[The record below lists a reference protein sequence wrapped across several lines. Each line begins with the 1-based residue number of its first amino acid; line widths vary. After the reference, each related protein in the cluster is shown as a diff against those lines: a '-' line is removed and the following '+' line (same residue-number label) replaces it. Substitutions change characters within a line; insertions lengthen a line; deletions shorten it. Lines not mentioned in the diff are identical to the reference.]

1 MSDRTR
7 GELRADVVEISAGIC
22 EWPGCKDPMKDLAHI
37 HGIGMGGRP
46 SADVLP
52 NVAGLCRYH
61 HDLLDG
67 RTGRGLRYE
76 LGELLGV
83 WVDAKR
89 SADGWVNE

>member
-1 MSDRTR
+1 MSKSRS
-7 GELRADVVEISAGIC
+7 ELREEVVEISGGRC
-22 EWPGCKDPMKDLAHI
+22 EWPGCVERMMELSHI
-37 HGIGMGGRP
+37 HGIGMGGRR

-67 RTGRGLRYE
+67 RTKQGLRYE
-76 LGELLGV
+76 LGELLRV

-89 SADGWVNE
+89 TTDGWVNG